1 MVVHNIARTTSRR
14 LFSSSFSL
22 PTSTVLQYSSILFP
36 SIVSTDSNSKSQS
49 FSTIKTNNTTT
60 KMTSSPFDIYPMN
73 LSERSPILNIVPPNI
88 CQFTPTYQS
97 VPLINRIPCGSGG
110 TSFILRFGLPDVSRP
125 MDLTTCACLLASA
138 DLEDDTNN
146 GELAEVVRPYTPIS
160 TNDQIG
166 CFDLLIKD
174 YGDEH
179 GWMSNYLCNDLKV
192 GEMVS
197 VHYSLYLCLFI
208 SI

>member
-1 MVVHNIARTTSRR
+1 MVVHKIVTTTSRR
-14 LFSSSFSL
+14 LLSS
-22 PTSTVLQYSSILFP
+22 TSTILQHSGSLFP
-36 SIVSTDSNSKSQS
+36 SSIIVSTDSNNSSQS
-49 FSTIKTNNTTT
+49 YFSTTNTNKNTTT
-60 KMTSSPFDIYPMN
+60 KMTSSPFDLYPMN

-138 DLEDDTNN
+138 DLEDDTKD
-146 GELAEVVRPYTPIS
+146 GELTEVVRPYTPIS
-160 TNDQIG
+160 TNDQVG
-166 CFDLLIKD
+166 CFDLLVKD
-174 YGDEH
+174 YGEEH
-179 GWMSNYLCNDLKV
+179 GWMSRYLCNDLQV

-197 VHYSLYLCLFI
+197 VDGYSSFLYV
-208 SI
+208 SVS